1 LTLGEK
7 AAEHASGARDLN
19 PPAAEVIISS
29 TEIARAEIAERT
41 NAPPLQPPA
50 ETGGANDMIA
60 DR

>member
-7 AAEHASGARDLN
+7 AAEYVSGARDLN
-19 PPAAEVIISS
+19 PPATEVIRSS

-41 NAPPLQPPA
+41 AASLLQPPA
-50 ETGGANDMIA
+50 EVGGANDMIA